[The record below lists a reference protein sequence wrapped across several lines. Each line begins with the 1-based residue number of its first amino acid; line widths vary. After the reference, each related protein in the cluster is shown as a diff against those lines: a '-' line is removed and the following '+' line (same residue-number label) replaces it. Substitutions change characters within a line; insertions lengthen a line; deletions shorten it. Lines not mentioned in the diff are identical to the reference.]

1 MATFND
7 RKRIGPAAK
16 QGGDGKKPLTPSS
29 QDLEARNAPLKPN
42 ITLNRANRLGTPTE
56 DEQLLKKPEPTPS
69 DFTRSDTW
77 RVLRIMGEFVN
88 GFDTLAEVGAA
99 VTIFGSARI
108 GRANPMYASATEL
121 ARMLAEQGFAIIT
134 GGGPGV
140 MEAANKGAK
149 EAGGMSIGCNIEL
162 PFEQGTNQYVD
173 VAINFRYFFV
183 RKMMFVKYSEAFVI
197 FPGGFGT
204 MDELFEALTLIQ
216 TGKVQNFPL
225 ILFGSHYWRGLLD
238 WIKTT
243 MLPEKKISAE
253 DLNLLIV
260 TDSVEEACE
269 TIVKCYT
276 DMCWEAQQSSEAV
289 KIQEE
294 LSDVSHPELR
304 PSDGRQDGQ
313 AVQDVRE
320 KKIPQPSKYDAQ

>member
-7 RKRIGPAAK
+7 RKRLGPGAK
-16 QGGDGKKPLTPSS
+16 KVGDGKKPLTPSS
-29 QDLEARNAPLKPN
+29 QDLEAWNAPLKPN
-42 ITLNRANRLGTPTE
+42 ITLNRANRMGAPTE
-56 DEQLLKKPEPTPS
+56 DEELLKKPQPTPS

-108 GRANPMYASATEL
+108 KLDDPMYASATEL

-134 GGGPGV
+134 GGGPGI

-183 RKMMFVKYSEAFVI
+183 RKTMFVKYSEAFVI

-216 TGKVQNFPL
+216 TGKVQNFPV
-225 ILFGSHYWRGLLD
+225 ILFGSQYWKGLLD
-238 WIKTT
+238 WIKGT
-243 MLPEKKISAE
+243 MLHEKKIAPE
-253 DLNLLIV
+253 DMDLLIV
-260 TDSVEEACE
+260 TDSVQEACE
-269 TIVKCYT
+269 IIVKCYT

-294 LSDVSHPELR
+294 
-304 PSDGRQDGQ
+304 
-313 AVQDVRE
+313 
-320 KKIPQPSKYDAQ
+320 

>member
-1 MATFND
+1 MKRFNYKN
-7 RKRIGPAAK
+7 RAADD
-16 QGGDGKKPLTPSS
+16 GGSIKETKKPLTPSS

-56 DEQLLKKPEPTPS
+56 DEQLLRKPEPTPA

-99 VTIFGSARI
+99 VTIFGSARV
-108 GRANPMYASATEL
+108 RSDNPMYASATQL
-121 ARMLAEQGFAIIT
+121 GRMLAEQGFAIIT
-134 GGGPGV
+134 GGGPGI

-162 PFEQGTNQYVD
+162 PFEQGTNRYVD

-183 RKMMFVKYSEAFVI
+183 RKTMFVKYSEAFVI

-216 TGKVQNFPL
+216 TGKVQNFPV
-225 ILFGSHYWRGLLD
+225 ILFGSRYWKGLLD
-238 WIKTT
+238 WIKGT
-243 MLPEKKISAE
+243 MLPEKKIAPE
-253 DLNLLIV
+253 DLDLLIV
-260 TDSVEEACE
+260 TDSVQEACD